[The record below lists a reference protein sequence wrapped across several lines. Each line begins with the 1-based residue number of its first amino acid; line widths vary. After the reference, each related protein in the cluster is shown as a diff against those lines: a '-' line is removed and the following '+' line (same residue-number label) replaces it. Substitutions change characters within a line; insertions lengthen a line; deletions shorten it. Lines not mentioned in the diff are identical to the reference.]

1 MAFKKLTLLIVIAT
15 VLFSCETES
24 FKDDVLVEVEN
35 PTVDNTTENDG
46 KPVTERET
54 EVIDVY
60 NEPNNGL

>member
-1 MAFKKLTLLIVIAT
+1 MALKKLTLLIVIAT

-46 KPVTERET
+46 KPVTET